1 MLKIGIIGLGFV
13 GSAIQALLIK
23 NKHLYEGIYVYDKYK
38 PEINNIKNAFNSI
51 LETDIVFICLPTPY
65 NESIQSFN
73 MNEMDE
79 AIKEFNEQ
87 SYKGIL
93 LIKSTLL
100 PNYCSIISD
109 LYPLLK
115 IIHNPEFLSAKTA
128 IADFEKQTHIV
139 LGHTKYSALYVDKIK
154 LFYEELFIE
163 RKNELIFS
171 ISNSKISGLMK
182 LSCNSFYATK
192 IQFFTEL
199 YLLCEKMGIS
209 YDEMKSMMLKNNWI
223 HPQHTD
229 VPGHDN
235 EISFGGACFP
245 KDISALN
252 KYMSFLNVPNEVI
265 SSVVNERNEMRN
277 D

>member
-1 MLKIGIIGLGFV
+1 MINVGIIGLGFV
-13 GSAIQALLIK
+13 GSAVQSLLIK
-23 NKHLYEGIYVYDKYK
+23 NKHLYSEIYTYDKYK
-38 PEINNIKNAFNSI
+38 EPNNSNNTFNNILK
-51 LETDIVFICLPTPY
+51 TDLVFICLPTLY
-65 NESIQSFN
+65 DETIRAFNVKEIDEVIYKLNEG
-73 MNEMDE
+73 D
-79 AIKEFNEQ
+79 
-87 SYKGIL
+87 YKGII

-100 PNYCSIISD
+100 PNYCSITND

-139 LGHTKYSALYVDKIK
+139 LGHTNYSALAVEKVK
-154 LFYEELFIE
+154 LFYEELFAE

-171 ISNSKISGLMK
+171 ISNSKIAGLMK
-182 LSCNSFYATK
+182 ISCNSFYATK

-209 YDEMKSMMLKNNWI
+209 YEEMKTMMLKNGWI
-223 HPQHTD
+223 NPQHTD

-252 KYMSFLNVPNEVI
+252 KYMNFLNVPNQVINAVI
-265 SSVVNERNEMRN
+265 SERNEMR
-277 D
+277 DD